1 MKHKRFQQ
9 LILGWLVLITLISGS
24 AAPLH
29 ATPQAKPLT
38 LPPTERGLPLSLNE
52 LDIPRQWI
60 QLLQEQVDRQGLDL
74 PNSARITAYLMVALY
89 EVTLPEMAGAS
100 SLATRLPGLPA
111 LPKRKGGLA
120 YDPPAVAIGA
130 MAKITEELL
139 RSALPTA
146 AAQAAAL
153 RSINSLRTTQTRLR
167 AQRRP
172 ADTMTRS
179 LTLGSA
185 IGDAIATWA
194 AADGLSLLHNRTFVL
209 PTGDN
214 SYWQPTASTQTPL
227 QPFWGTLPGLL
238 PAMAVNCAA
247 PLRLTFSTAAGSTF
261 HHQAMEVYHFVKEMT
276 PTERQ
281 IVDFWSY
288 GQTSAGESNTGLSIG
303 NAVTRWFLIADQVAT
318 ARELS
323 LTEAAALYAP
333 LGMALHETTI
343 VTWRTQYQ
351 HFLLRPE
358 SYIHEWIDKS
368 WHPDQPTPNSPA
380 YPATDAAIGTAAAAV
395 LTAKLGLLPFVD
407 QTRRT
412 DDRSRGRRFTT
423 FAAAAYEQGMAA
435 LYAGTTFRAAVEAGL
450 EQGACVGRQVSEQL
464 STTAETRDEP

>member
-1 MKHKRFQQ
+1 MKQKRFQQ
-9 LILGWLVLITLISGS
+9 LILGWLVLLTLVSGT
-24 AAPLH
+24 AIPL
-29 ATPQAKPLT
+29 QAKPLT

-52 LDIPRQWI
+52 LDIPRQWV

-74 PNSARITAYLMVALY
+74 PNTARITAYLMVALY
-89 EVTLPEMAGAS
+89 EVSLPEMVGAS

-111 LPKRKGGLA
+111 LPQRKVGLA

-130 MAKITEELL
+130 LAEVAEALL
-139 RSALPTA
+139 RTALPTEA
-146 AAQAAAL
+146 TQAAAL
-153 RSINSLRTTQTRLR
+153 RSINSLRTTQSRLR
-167 AQRRP
+167 AQSRP
-172 ADTMTRS
+172 AELMTRS
-179 LTLGSA
+179 LTLGNA

-194 AADGLSLLHNRTFVL
+194 AADGVSLLHNRAFVL

-214 SYWQPTASTQTPL
+214 RYWQPTASTQTPL

-238 PAMAVNCAA
+238 PETVVNCAA

-261 HHQAMEVYHFVKEMT
+261 HHQAMEVYHFVNEMT
-276 PTERQ
+276 PAARQ
-281 IVDFWSY
+281 IVDFWGY
-288 GQTSAGESNTGLSIG
+288 EKTGERESSNGITVG
-303 NAVTRWFLIADQVAT
+303 NAVTRWLLIADQAAT

-323 LTEAAALYAP
+323 LADVAALYAP

-368 WHPDQPTPNSPA
+368 WHPDQPPPNSPA
-380 YPATDAAIGTAAAAV
+380 YPATDAAIGAAAAAV
-395 LTAKLGLLPFVD
+395 LTAKLGLMPFVD

-412 DDRSRGRRFTT
+412 ESRSRGRRFTT

-435 LYAGTTFRAAVEAGL
+435 LYAGTTFRTAVEAGL
-450 EQGACVGRQVSEQL
+450 DQGACVGRQVIEQL
-464 STTAETRDEP
+464 SATASTRDEP

>member
-1 MKHKRFQQ
+1 MKQKRFQQ
-9 LILGWLVLITLISGS
+9 LILGWLVLLILIGGS
-24 AAPLH
+24 AAPLQ
-29 ATPQAKPLT
+29 AGPQRKPAT

-111 LPKRKGGLA
+111 LPQRKVGLA
-120 YDPPAVAIGA
+120 YDPPMVAIGA
-130 MAKITEELL
+130 LAEVAEKLL
-139 RSALPTA
+139 RAALPTEV
-146 AAQAAAL
+146 AQAAAL

-167 AQRRP
+167 AQSRL
-172 ADTMTRS
+172 ADVTTRS

-194 AADGLSLLHNRTFVL
+194 AADGLTQLRNRAFVL

-214 SYWQPTASTQTPL
+214 SYWQPTASMQTPL

-238 PAMAVNCAA
+238 PETVVNCAA
-247 PLRLTFSTAAGSTF
+247 PLRLTFATAAGSTF

-276 PTERQ
+276 PAERQ
-281 IVDFWSY
+281 IVDFWGD

-358 SYIHEWIDKS
+358 SYIHDWIDKS
-368 WHPDQPTPNSPA
+368 WQP
-380 YPATDAAIGTAAAAV
+380 AI
-395 LTAKLGLLPFVD
+395 
-407 QTRRT
+407 
-412 DDRSRGRRFTT
+412 
-423 FAAAAYEQGMAA
+423 
-435 LYAGTTFRAAVEAGL
+435 
-450 EQGACVGRQVSEQL
+450 
-464 STTAETRDEP
+464 